1 MRYGIRAKDRHGR
14 RLEGFVAQQPENK
27 TLASVIAKKK
37 LEESFASPDGSETR
51 PTPVSGDQ
59 RSAECAFK
67 LEQFSLDL

>member
-1 MRYGIRAKDRHGR
+1 
-14 RLEGFVAQQPENK
+14 
-27 TLASVIAKKK
+27 VIAKKRK

>member
-1 MRYGIRAKDRHGR
+1 
-14 RLEGFVAQQPENK
+14 VAQQPENK
-27 TLASVIAKKK
+27 TLASVIAKKRK

-67 LEQFSLDL
+67 LEQFLLDL